1 MKFSDKSPNIVDEEA
16 RTVEFSENASS
27 KNRCKC
33 ITDSVLYNHINSVIL
48 ITVICVIVVI
58 SLL

>member
-16 RTVEFSENASS
+16 GTVSENASS